1 MYNWS
6 VDEQALKKNPAQY
19 TRWRLEQLINFG
31 LNGEK
36 INEREL
42 LEHFSELNIDLDR
55 RKLLA
60 LLLNE

>member
-42 LEHFSELNIDLDR
+42 REHFSELNIDPSR
-55 RKLLA
+55 RRLLEI
-60 LLLNE
+60 LLNE

>member
-6 VDEQALKKNPAQY
+6 ADEQALKKNPAQY

-42 LEHFSELNIDLDR
+42 REHFSELNIDPSR
-55 RKLLA
+55 RRLLEI
-60 LLLNE
+60 LLNE